1 MLFRSVLLSKCCNPV
16 KGDDIIGYITRGR
29 GISVHRSDCNNVKEL
44 VKDEDRIIEVHW
56 VQDENAAS
64 YYEVEME
71 VDANDREGLLQDIMT
86 VIQKADLK
94 LTAISARALQEKIA
108 IINFTIIVKNIEEIT
123 KTIRDIK
130 KIDSVYDVKR
140 KK

>member
-1 MLFRSVLLSKCCNPV
+1 
-16 KGDDIIGYITRGR
+16 
-29 GISVHRSDCNNVKEL
+29 
-44 VKDEDRIIEVHW
+44 
-56 VQDENAAS
+56 
-64 YYEVEME
+64 ME
-71 VDANDREGLLQDIMT
+71 VDANDRDGLLQDIMT